1 MPDDGYDALMQ
12 ELLQMFAVEAAE
24 HIQTLNQTLLKLERQ
39 PDSNEKQE
47 LLNAAFRAAHSLKGS
62 ARAVELMDIEGVSH
76 DAEAVLSAVRA
87 GKMEINPDMVDVLL
101 SATDLIQNLVDGQQL
116 EAGQMDAVRQKL
128 KTIAEGGTPQNALA
142 ESKPVASESTKPA
155 EAKPALE
162 SPGKPAEVKSPQ
174 KPPTITIEQSA
185 GDSSLDVLM
194 QELLQMFAVEA
205 VEHLTTLSQSLM
217 ALEKDLPEE
226 RHKTELNAAFRA
238 AHSLKGSAR
247 ALELMEIEGV
257 SHEAE
262 AVLSAVRS
270 GSLHMNSDI
279 VDVLLDATDIISNLV
294 GGEAV
299 SEDQLNDIKTRLKD
313 AEQGKLA
320 SKAAPPPEST
330 PPPVKPPEAPS
341 LPAPVKT
348 EAAPKQTPTA
358 LAEWQAALDK
368 KETKSKPAIKPS
380 PLSTGATEE
389 TIRVSVEKLDDLMAQ
404 AGELIVSKIS
414 ADERLRELRDLRTLM
429 SRWEKTWAE
438 TS

>member
-155 EAKPALE
+155 EVKPAPE
-162 SPGKPAEVKSPQ
+162 SPGKPAEVKSPP

-247 ALELMEIEGV
+247 ALEFIEIKNV
-257 SHEAE
+257 SHYY
-262 AVLSAVRS
+262 
-270 GSLHMNSDI
+270 
-279 VDVLLDATDIISNLV
+279 
-294 GGEAV
+294 
-299 SEDQLNDIKTRLKD
+299 
-313 AEQGKLA
+313 
-320 SKAAPPPEST
+320 
-330 PPPVKPPEAPS
+330 
-341 LPAPVKT
+341 
-348 EAAPKQTPTA
+348 
-358 LAEWQAALDK
+358 
-368 KETKSKPAIKPS
+368 
-380 PLSTGATEE
+380 
-389 TIRVSVEKLDDLMAQ
+389 
-404 AGELIVSKIS
+404 
-414 ADERLRELRDLRTLM
+414 
-429 SRWEKTWAE
+429 
-438 TS
+438 